1 MTRSDDLFL
10 RQIAVTG
17 QLIRTIAD
25 QRLKA
30 FDLTVEQLHLLKQ
43 LAVDQGRP
51 QSVLGAAAAKSPANI
66 TRILD
71 RLERKGRVVRRP
83 NPEDRR
89 SSLVFLTTEGARLC
103 DEVISLFQGLR
114 HHLMHGIGETER
126 DTAVM
131 VLERI
136 TTNIGR
142 MSAQGGPQPQP
153 SQFDP
158 QKEYTR

>member
-1 MTRSDDLFL
+1 MTRSDELFL

-25 QRLKA
+25 QRLKG

-89 SSLVFLTTEGARLC
+89 SSLVFLTAEGARLC
-103 DEVISLFQGLR
+103 DEVISLFLGLR
-114 HHLMHGIGETER
+114 HHLMDGIGAVDR
-126 DTAVM
+126 DTAAM
-131 VLERI
+131 VLEKI
-136 TTNIGR
+136 TANIER
-142 MSAQGGPQPQP
+142 MSAAGGSQPHHPQHSPI
-153 SQFDP
+153 
-158 QKEYTR
+158 KEYTR

>member
-1 MTRSDDLFL
+1 MAAAGS
-10 RQIAVTG
+10 QAI
-17 QLIRTIAD
+17 TIIEGAPGSG
-25 QRLKA
+25 K
-30 FDLTVEQLHLLKQ
+30 TTT
-43 LAVDQGRP
+43 LAPVVSAYQEAGYR
-51 QSVLGAAAAKSPANI
+51 VLGAAAAKSPANI

-136 TTNIGR
+136 TNNIGR
-142 MSAQGGPQPQP
+142 MSAQGGPQSQP